1 MGKKSFTL
9 VVISALSLVVFAGC
23 GTEKEN
29 TSQSAESS
37 VSTTVSES
45 ATSTSSTKASQSAE
59 NQVATTVSSSQNA
72 TQATSTTE
80 ASSNEMPYRVDLT
93 EVTFPITFSLK
104 GVNVPPSITL
114 ESNEAMTVSFPAQ
127 SGETDQYE
135 VQVNNIPTKEI
146 RVFSNEGNAI
156 RTVKANTELVL
167 VEGTGRHLN
176 ETMYLIVNQN
186 GGYSLL
192 TPNYAGNVS
201 PDQTDVMLEA
211 VAPR

>member
-9 VVISALSLVVFAGC
+9 VVISVLSLVVFAGC

-29 TSQSAESS
+29 TSQSVESN
-37 VSTTVSES
+37 VSTTISES

-59 NQVATTVSSSQNA
+59 NQVATTVSSSENA

-114 ESNEAMTVSFPAQ
+114 ENEAMIVSFPAQ

-167 VEGTGRHLN
+167 VEGTGRHLT
-176 ETMYLIVNQN
+176 ETMYLIVNKN

-201 PDQTDVMLEA
+201 PDQTDILLEA